1 MARGKASGHV
11 LRELLEEPA
20 KKKKPKKKAKRAA
33 PRQDRRHAPKEAEE
47 VLERVLSRV
56 SAEPPPSERRE
67 RAPAPAPA
75 PTPTPATPGLRTAR
89 VLTAA
94 GRAAEILFRGDRA
107 PTIAA
112 VADEVESEVIARAAQ
127 NRDGVLV
134 EVVEGAPPL
143 IVGVVQTRIPRSV
156 SLKGVTV
163 EIEAEREILLK
174 TGRGALRIRE
184 DGDIELVG
192 SRILAMSRGLFRIVG
207 KMLRLN

>member
-1 MARGKASGHV
+1 MARAKASGPL

-20 KKKKPKKKAKRAA
+20 KKKKPKKKAKRAS
-33 PRQDRRHAPKEAEE
+33 PPAPKEAEE

-56 SAEPPPSERRE
+56 SAEPAPPSERRE
-67 RAPAPAPA
+67 RAPGAEKPP
-75 PTPTPATPGLRTAR
+75 PPPGLRTAR
-89 VLTAA
+89 VVTAA

-134 EVVEGAPPL
+134 ELVEGAPPL